1 MYYIDHSHYKLSNDQ
16 RARNCYISE
25 CHYRVG
31 SSVVIFCGSSRSPI
45 SVILMG
51 LLLYVLI
58 ANGFLDG
65 LSDGLK
71 SCPH

>member
-31 SSVVIFCGSSRSPI
+31 SSVVILWEYQKPHFRDINGSSTI
-45 SVILMG
+45 
-51 LLLYVLI
+51 YVLI
-58 ANGFLDG
+58 PNGFLDG